1 MSAGLVSRVLWLNPI
16 ASIIPYMTVRKRLDN
31 RTDDRS
37 IASTWAMSLNL
48 TTPGADIIVI
58 IIPYTARR
66 MYAGITPKSTVC
78 II

>member
-16 ASIIPYMTVRKRLDN
+16 ASIIPYMTRLDN